1 MYLLKSNSSALGALL
16 TPWTVGLCDL
26 QLCVYLYKCMI
37 CLAERKTKLEAGF
50 NQKGETQCCSQL
62 LVSFLFRDT
71 PTQLCPRVLMS
82 PGLPHML
89 GGEWEFCPNRNLI
102 QARKPK
108 SYDNSRERTGWRGER
123 SGSPGSVCTIIPVSS
138 QEGLGAQ
145 DPKDELLT
153 DYPSSHLLTV

>member
-1 MYLLKSNSSALGALL
+1 
-16 TPWTVGLCDL
+16 
-26 QLCVYLYKCMI
+26 MI

-50 NQKGETQCCSQL
+50 NQKGETECCSPL
-62 LVSFLFRDT
+62 LVSTPQSFLFRDT

-123 SGSPGSVCTIIPVSS
+123 SRSPGSVCTIIPVSS

-145 DPKDELLT
+145 DPKDEVLLT
-153 DYPSSHLLTV
+153 IPVPIS